1 VLRAKIEAVIAI
13 IAVIFAPLVA
23 VIAIASPWH
32 AAITGAGI
40 VIAAA
45 CATAIQLWF
54 RTQAKRSHFRR
65 RQTSSRV
72 ATFAEA
78 FSSIAWAATAALAT
92 VGMWLALIMGAVA
105 LGLLA
110 TARAISPARTQAS

>member
-1 VLRAKIEAVIAI
+1 MIAI

-54 RTQAKRSHFRR
+54 RTTQP
-65 RQTSSRV
+65 
-72 ATFAEA
+72 
-78 FSSIAWAATAALAT
+78 IPPPP
-92 VGMWLALIMGAVA
+92 
-105 LGLLA
+105 GLLA
-110 TARAISPARTQAS
+110 RRHFR